1 MFDYCFPILDK
12 IFHKLD
18 RIEDDINESRS
29 EDIVRDISDAKQEI
43 IAYRKIIKPERSTL
57 RVLERQ
63 AARFLSE
70 DLEPYFDDL
79 GDAAERIWDQ
89 LENFKEVVE
98 GLESTNESFL
108 VHRQNYRIQL
118 LTVVSVVPCR

>member
-1 MFDYCFPILDK
+1 
-12 IFHKLD
+12 
-18 RIEDDINESRS
+18 
-29 EDIVRDISDAKQEI
+29 
-43 IAYRKIIKPERSTL
+43 
-57 RVLERQ
+57 VLERQ

-118 LTVVSVVPCR
+118 LTVVSVVLLPLTLLASIFGMNVEFPGEGTHEAFWVILGVMSGLGAALVGVFFWRRWL